1 MEDDIVGY
9 FKQVERYDYIIID
22 LDKKFFYMEVVQL
35 KTNITS
41 LKISLNLDKDETIIA
56 GNVKQYDPSRLEQFI
71 QSFKHTAQTCLA
83 HNLRSPEEL
92 FAFWKGN
99 WPLETNGYYSYN
111 LI

>member
-92 FAFWKGN
+92 FTFWKGN
-99 WPLETNGYYSYN
+99 
-111 LI
+111 

>member
-1 MEDDIVGY
+1 MGGFQLEDNVVGY

-35 KTNITS
+35 ETNITS

-99 WPLETNGYYSYN
+99 
-111 LI
+111 

>member
-1 MEDDIVGY
+1 MGRFQLEDDIVGY

-99 WPLETNGYYSYN
+99 
-111 LI
+111 

>member
-1 MEDDIVGY
+1 MGGFQLEDDVVGY

-35 KTNITS
+35 ETNITS

-56 GNVKQYDPSRLEQFI
+56 GNVKQYDPSRLEPLI
-71 QSFKHTAQTCLA
+71 QNFKQTAQTCLA

-92 FAFWKGN
+92 FAFWKEN
-99 WPLETNGYYSYN
+99 
-111 LI
+111 

>member
-1 MEDDIVGY
+1 MGRFQLEDDIVGY

-92 FAFWKGN
+92 LHFGK
-99 WPLETNGYYSYN
+99 E
-111 LI
+111 IDH

>member
-9 FKQVERYDYIIID
+9 FKQVERFDYITID
-22 LDKKFFYMEVVQL
+22 LDKKFFYMEIVQL
-35 KTNITS
+35 ETNITL

-56 GNVKQYDPSRLEQFI
+56 GNVKQYDSSRLESLI
-71 QSFKHTAQTCLA
+71 QSFKHTAQTCLE

-99 WPLETNGYYSYN
+99 
-111 LI
+111 

>member
-22 LDKKFFYMEVVQL
+22 LDKKFL
-35 KTNITS
+35 HGSCATKTNITS

-71 QSFKHTAQTCLA
+71 QNFKHTAQTCLE

-92 FAFWKGN
+92 LHFGKEIDHQKMDIFHI
-99 WPLETNGYYSYN
+99 Y
-111 LI
+111 

>member
-9 FKQVERYDYIIID
+9 FTQVERFDYITID

-35 KTNITS
+35 GTNITL
-41 LKISLNLDKDETIIA
+41 LKISLNLDKDETIIV

-99 WPLETNGYYSYN
+99 
-111 LI
+111 

>member
-9 FKQVERYDYIIID
+9 FTQVERFDYITID

-35 KTNITS
+35 ETNITL

-83 HNLRSPEEL
+83 HNLRNPEEL

-99 WPLETNGYYSYN
+99 
-111 LI
+111 

>member
-9 FKQVERYDYIIID
+9 FKQVERFDYITID
-22 LDKKFFYMEVVQL
+22 LDEKFFYIEVVQL
-35 KTNITS
+35 ETNITL

-56 GNVKQYDPSRLEQFI
+56 GDVKQYDPSRLEHFI
-71 QSFKHTAQTCLA
+71 QSFKRTAQTCLE

-99 WPLETNGYYSYN
+99 
-111 LI
+111 

>member
-9 FKQVERYDYIIID
+9 FTQVERFDYITID

-35 KTNITS
+35 ETNITL

-56 GNVKQYDPSRLEQFI
+56 GNVKQYDPSRLESLI

-99 WPLETNGYYSYN
+99 
-111 LI
+111 

>member
-9 FKQVERYDYIIID
+9 FTQVERFDYITID
-22 LDKKFFYMEVVQL
+22 LDKSFYMEVVQL
-35 KTNITS
+35 ETNITS

-92 FAFWKGN
+92 LPFGRK
-99 WPLETNGYYSYN
+99 LTTRKNGYFSYI